1 MSGYRT
7 DFVPNSGEE
16 TVMHGAM
23 DERVQAA
30 PAVLT
35 RPFNRVVAK
44 TRASARARLG
54 VTLFTGFSEAE
65 DPWRQFEA
73 TAFGTGFQSFDW
85 LSAWHEGAGAAEG
98 VEPAIALVSL
108 DGETIMLAPFGIE
121 RRMGL
126 RCLVWLGGK
135 IADYK
140 GPLVAPQFARR
151 VPAGQFGP
159 LWAQIVPLLP
169 AHDFIALENQPAL
182 LGVAANPF
190 IELGGVSAPDAGYVF
205 ALPPTYEALI
215 ARFRPETRRTDK
227 SKERKLAERGKLEFR
242 IAESGEEAARM
253 AADILDRKAAQL
265 RAQGVASIFE
275 DKAYR
280 AAFLG
285 LAALPPKRR
294 MLQVAALTLDGEFLS
309 GSIAHVWKGR
319 ATLMVHTYEPA
330 HAKHSPGRLH
340 MLKLMKASI
349 EAGHWL
355 YDLSVGHAA
364 YKDSFCDVPM
374 PLFNYVAAAKP
385 WGIAAAAAS
394 RTRFSLKRAVKA
406 NATLMGWLRSL
417 RATVSGR

>member
-1 MSGYRT
+1 MSRALEERT
-7 DFVPNSGEE
+7 
-16 TVMHGAM
+16 
-23 DERVQAA
+23 QAA
-30 PAVLT
+30 AAVSA
-35 RPFNRVVAK
+35 RPFARVVAK

-54 VTLFTGFSEAE
+54 VKLFTDFSEAE
-65 DPWRQFEA
+65 ETWRQFET

-85 LSAWHEGAGAAEG
+85 LSAWHAGAGAAEG
-98 VEPAIALVSL
+98 VEPAIALVTL
-108 DGETIMLAPFGIE
+108 DGEAIMLAPFGIE

-135 IADYK
+135 LADYK
-140 GPLVAPQFARR
+140 GPLVAPHFSRR

-159 LWAQIVPLLP
+159 LWAQIARALP

-190 IELGGVSAPDAGYVF
+190 ADLGGVAAPDAGYVF
-205 ALPPTYEALI
+205 ALPPTYEALT

-227 SKERKLAERGKLEFR
+227 VKERRLAAWGNLEFR
-242 IAESGEEAARM
+242 IAESGEEALRM

-265 RAQGVASIFE
+265 RAQGVASIFSDE
-275 DKAYR
+275 AHR
-280 AAFLG
+280 AAFLA
-285 LAALPPKRR
+285 LAALPQKRR
-294 MLQVAALTLDGEFLS
+294 MLQVATLTLDGEFLS
-309 GSIAHVWKGR
+309 GSIAQVWKGR

-330 HAKHSPGRLH
+330 WAKLSPGRLH
-340 MLKLMKASI
+340 MLKLMKTSI

-374 PLFNYVAAAKP
+374 PLFNHVAAAKP

-394 RTRFSLKRAVKA
+394 RTRFSLKRVIKT
-406 NATLMGWLRSL
+406 NVRLMGWLRSI
-417 RATVSGR
+417 RAMLGRR